1 MRNLGTKENRLH
13 DLKCQFEYLT
23 KGGYTQEAYKDLNI
37 FRLNKDGML
46 ILKVFRGTSTN
57 PVHYI
62 RYRTPESLE
71 KVVGQY
77 KASADR
83 REKEKEDNK
92 GKRTLTGA
100 ALCAASIRTELKNN
114 FPTYKFSVTSDNFS
128 GGDSVR
134 ISWKDGPTTKQI
146 DSIVNKY
153 QYGHFNGMEDIY
165 EYSNNIEGL
174 PQTKYVS
181 TSREINPELK
191 NRLLPEFEKLYKSD
205 EPEYSR
211 NSTVNTLHRILS
223 NTEIKNADNVKGIK
237 EIQQNGSFED
247 CFKLTYHKNEKET
260 VQADTNPNIKPIESA
275 EGEVNVIE
283 YSDKAIAVIGD
294 TKPIKEL
301 LISLGGSFNPR
312 LSCGAG
318 WIFSKKKLEEVQTAL
333 INHAKTSTEEPQPE
347 NINLP
352 VLYTST
358 PSNVQNIEEAEIIEE
373 TPTGKAL
380 SLEYFKI
387 LWHEGKQN
395 PYFTG
400 AIFTDWQEVQKV
412 FYKLWEVNEKGQN
425 GGYTKVKCEIK
436 FKGVEAVTDRIDIT
450 NRVNNGDFNPSQ
462 MHVLEYLRQTILEEG
477 EEIEEPAKDW
487 RKHPE
492 LEHRH
497 PLNICDPESNQYK
510 EALKEYEAEHP
521 KKYKNIID
529 ITAAAKSGKPIS
541 IYNLFDIVN
550 TQTVNA

>member
-37 FRLNKDGML
+37 FTLNKDGML

-57 PVHYI
+57 PIHYI

-100 ALCAASIRTELKNN
+100 ALCALAIREELKKQ
-114 FPTYKFSVTSDNFS
+114 FPSYKFSVTSDNFA
-128 GGDSVR
+128 GGNSVH
-134 ISWKDGPTTKQI
+134 ISWTDGPTEEQVTKFT
-146 DSIVNKY
+146 NKY
-153 QYGHFNGMEDIY
+153 QYGHFNGMEDMY
-165 EYSNNIEGL
+165 ENSNSRDDI
-174 PQTKYVS
+174 PQAKFVTENRTIS
-181 TSREINPELK
+181 AELK
-191 NRLLPEFEKLYKSD
+191 AILTPDLTEFLKSH
-205 EPEYSR
+205 
-211 NSTVNTLHRILS
+211 NTDNYRDDLNNVMHRIFS
-223 NTEIKNADNVKGIK
+223 RTEIKDINNVKGI
-237 EIQQNGSFED
+237 EED
-247 CFKLTYHKNEKET
+247 HNSKLSGIDGFYKIAFKTEEPAPT
-260 VQADTNPNIKPIESA
+260 AQPNIKPIESA
-275 EGEVNVIE
+275 AGEVNIID
-283 YSDKAIAVIGD
+283 YSEKAIAVIGD

-301 LISLGGSFNPR
+301 LKSLGGSFNPR
-312 LSCGAG
+312 LSCGCG

-373 TPTGKAL
+373 
-380 SLEYFKI
+380 
-387 LWHEGKQN
+387 
-395 PYFTG
+395 
-400 AIFTDWQEVQKV
+400 
-412 FYKLWEVNEKGQN
+412 
-425 GGYTKVKCEIK
+425 
-436 FKGVEAVTDRIDIT
+436 
-450 NRVNNGDFNPSQ
+450 
-462 MHVLEYLRQTILEEG
+462 
-477 EEIEEPAKDW
+477 PAKDW

-521 KKYKNIID
+521 KKYKNVID

>member
-1 MRNLGTKENRLH
+1 MQT
-13 DLKCQFEYLT
+13 T
-23 KGGYTQEAYKDLNI
+23 I
-37 FRLNKDGML
+37 
-46 ILKVFRGTSTN
+46 
-57 PVHYI
+57 
-62 RYRTPESLE
+62 
-71 KVVGQY
+71 
-77 KASADR
+77 
-83 REKEKEDNK
+83 
-92 GKRTLTGA
+92 A
-100 ALCAASIRTELKNN
+100 AAAQPS
-114 FPTYKFSVTSDNFS
+114 
-128 GGDSVR
+128 
-134 ISWKDGPTTKQI
+134 
-146 DSIVNKY
+146 
-153 QYGHFNGMEDIY
+153 
-165 EYSNNIEGL
+165 
-174 PQTKYVS
+174 
-181 TSREINPELK
+181 
-191 NRLLPEFEKLYKSD
+191 
-205 EPEYSR
+205 
-211 NSTVNTLHRILS
+211 
-223 NTEIKNADNVKGIK
+223 
-237 EIQQNGSFED
+237 
-247 CFKLTYHKNEKET
+247 
-260 VQADTNPNIKPIESA
+260 IKPIESA

-301 LISLGGSFNPR
+301 LKSLGGSFNPR

-387 LWHEGKQN
+387 LWHEGHQN
-395 PYFTG
+395 PNYTD
-400 AIFTDWQEVQKV
+400 AIFTNWQEVQKA
-412 FYKLWEVNEKGQN
+412 FYKLWEVNEKGQD

-436 FKGVEAVTDRIDIT
+436 FKGVDAVTDRIDIT

-550 TQTVNA
+550 TQNVNA

>member
-13 DLKCQFEYLT
+13 YLKCQFEYLT

-37 FRLNKDGML
+37 FTLNKDGML

-100 ALCAASIRTELKNN
+100 ALCALAIREELKKQ
-114 FPTYKFSVTSDNFS
+114 FPSYKFSVTSDNFA
-128 GGDSVR
+128 GGNSVH
-134 ISWKDGPTTKQI
+134 ISWTDGPTEEQVTKFT
-146 DSIVNKY
+146 NKY
-153 QYGHFNGMEDIY
+153 QYGHFNGMEDMY
-165 EYSNNIEGL
+165 ENSNSRDDI
-174 PQTKYVS
+174 PQAKFVTENRTIS
-181 TSREINPELK
+181 AELK
-191 NRLLPEFEKLYKSD
+191 AILTPDLTEFLKSH
-205 EPEYSR
+205 
-211 NSTVNTLHRILS
+211 NTDNYRDDLNNVMHRIFS
-223 NTEIKNADNVKGIK
+223 RTEIKDINNVKGI
-237 EIQQNGSFED
+237 EED
-247 CFKLTYHKNEKET
+247 HNSKLSGIDGFYKIAFKTEEPEPAAA
-260 VQADTNPNIKPIESA
+260 QPSIKPIESA

-301 LISLGGSFNPR
+301 LKSLGGSFNPR

-387 LWHEGKQN
+387 LWHEGHQN
-395 PYFTG
+395 PNYTD
-400 AIFTDWQEVQKV
+400 AIFTNWQEVQKA
-412 FYKLWEVNEKGQN
+412 FYKLWEVNEKGQD

-436 FKGVEAVTDRIDIT
+436 FKGVDAVTDRIDIT

>member
-37 FRLNKDGML
+37 FTLNKDGML

-301 LISLGGSFNPR
+301 LKSLGGSFNPR

-521 KKYKNIID
+521 KKYKNVID

>member
-37 FRLNKDGML
+37 FTLNKDGML

-301 LISLGGSFNPR
+301 LKSLGGSFNPR

>member
-37 FRLNKDGML
+37 FTLNKDGML

-57 PVHYI
+57 PIHYI

-100 ALCAASIRTELKNN
+100 ALCALAIREELKKQ
-114 FPTYKFSVTSDNFS
+114 FPSYKFSVTSDNFA
-128 GGDSVR
+128 GGNSVH
-134 ISWKDGPTTKQI
+134 ISWTDGPTTKQI

-301 LISLGGSFNPR
+301 LKSLGGSFNPR

>member
-37 FRLNKDGML
+37 FTLNKDGML

-100 ALCAASIRTELKNN
+100 ALCALAIREELKKQ
-114 FPTYKFSVTSDNFS
+114 FPSYKFSVTSDNFA
-128 GGDSVR
+128 GGNSVH
-134 ISWKDGPTTKQI
+134 ISWTDGPTTKQI

-301 LISLGGSFNPR
+301 LKSLGGSFNPR

>member
-37 FRLNKDGML
+37 FTLNKDGML

-100 ALCAASIRTELKNN
+100 ALCALAIREELKKQ
-114 FPTYKFSVTSDNFS
+114 FPSYKFSVTSDNFA
-128 GGDSVR
+128 GGNSVH
-134 ISWKDGPTTKQI
+134 ISWTDGPTEEQVTKFT
-146 DSIVNKY
+146 NKY
-153 QYGHFNGMEDIY
+153 QYGHFNGMEDKY
-165 EYSNNIEGL
+165 ENSNSRDDI
-174 PQTKYVS
+174 PQAKFVTENRTIS
-181 TSREINPELK
+181 AELK
-191 NRLLPEFEKLYKSD
+191 AILTPDLTEFLKSH
-205 EPEYSR
+205 
-211 NSTVNTLHRILS
+211 NTDNYRDDLNNVMHRIFS
-223 NTEIKNADNVKGIK
+223 RTEIKDINNVKGI
-237 EIQQNGSFED
+237 EED
-247 CFKLTYHKNEKET
+247 HNSKLSGIDGFYKIAFKTEEPEPAAA
-260 VQADTNPNIKPIESA
+260 QPSIKPIESA

-301 LISLGGSFNPR
+301 LKSLGGSFNPR

-436 FKGVEAVTDRIDIT
+436 FKGVDAVTDRIDIT

>member
-37 FRLNKDGML
+37 FTLNKDGML

-57 PVHYI
+57 PIHYI

-301 LISLGGSFNPR
+301 LKSLGGSFNPR

-373 TPTGKAL
+373 TPTGKDL

-387 LWHEGKQN
+387 LWHEGHQN
-395 PYFTG
+395 PNYTD
-400 AIFTDWQEVQKV
+400 AIFTNWQEVQKA
-412 FYKLWEVNEKGQN
+412 FYKLWEVNEKGQD

-436 FKGVEAVTDRIDIT
+436 FKGVDAVTDRIDIT

>member
-1 MRNLGTKENRLH
+1 MTNLGKKDNRLQVLKYEFENLTKNGYTKE
-13 DLKCQFEYLT
+13 E
-23 KGGYTQEAYKDLNI
+23 YKDINI
-37 FRLNKDGML
+37 FTLDKDGVL

-77 KASADR
+77 KASADL
-83 REKEKEDNK
+83 REKRKEEQG

-100 ALCAASIRTELKNN
+100 ALCAAAIREELKKE
-114 FPTYKFSVTSDNFS
+114 FPNYKFSVTSDKFS
-128 GGDSVR
+128 GGDSVH
-134 ISWKDGPTTKQI
+134 ISWKDGPTTKQV

-153 QYGHFNGMEDIY
+153 QYGHFNGMDDIY

-260 VQADTNPNIKPIESA
+260 AQADTNPNIKPIESTQ
-275 EGEVNVIE
+275 GEVNIIE
-283 YSDKAIAVIGD
+283 YSERAIAVIGD

-301 LISLGGSFNPR
+301 LKSLGGSFNPR

-333 INHAKTSTEEPQPE
+333 INHAKTSTEDPQPE

-352 VLYTST
+352 ILYTST

-380 SLEYFKI
+380 NLEYFKI
-387 LWHEGKQN
+387 LWHEGHQTPN
-395 PYFTG
+395 FTD
-400 AIFTDWQEVQKV
+400 AVFTDWQEVQKA
-412 FYKLWEVNEKGQN
+412 FFKLWEVNEKGSD

-436 FKGVEAVTDRIDIT
+436 LKGSDLITYRIDIT
-450 NRVNNGDFNPSQ
+450 NRIKNGDFNPSD
-462 MHVLEYLRQTILEEG
+462 MHIVEYISENLTDTEEPDGENLLRHSELEYRN
-477 EEIEEPAKDW
+477 
-487 RKHPE
+487 
-492 LEHRH
+492 
-497 PLNICDPESNQYK
+497 PLNVCDSESGQYK
-510 EALKEYEAEHP
+510 EVLMEYEAQHP
-521 KKYKNIID
+521 KKYD
-529 ITAAAKSGKPIS
+529 SLQEITAASNTGKQVS
-541 IYNLFDIVN
+541 IYNLFSL
-550 TQTVNA
+550 TQETTQA

>member
-301 LISLGGSFNPR
+301 LKSLGGSFNPR
-312 LSCGAG
+312 LSCGCG
-318 WIFSKKKLEEVQTAL
+318 WIFSKNKLEEVQSAL
-333 INHAKTSTEEPQPE
+333 IEYAIKNKQTEQEEVKTEILAQPTQE
-347 NINLP
+347 QTAIIEQIQE
-352 VLYTST
+352 VEA
-358 PSNVQNIEEAEIIEE
+358 IEEINTFLQID
-373 TPTGKAL
+373 
-380 SLEYFKI
+380 YFKI
-387 LWHEGKQN
+387 LWHEGRHIE
-395 PYFTG
+395 G
-400 AIFTDWQEVQKV
+400 ATFENTIFSTWEEVQKALL
-412 FYKLWEVNEKGQN
+412 KLWEVNEKGQT
-425 GGYTKVKCEIK
+425 GGYTKVKYEIK
-436 FKGVEAVTDRIDIT
+436 LKGQETQTDRIDIT
-450 NRVNNGDFNPSQ
+450 NNINNGDFNPSQ
-462 MHVLEYLRQTILEEG
+462 Q
-477 EEIEEPAKDW
+477 
-487 RKHPE
+487 
-492 LEHRH
+492 
-497 PLNICDPESNQYK
+497 NICDYLIANCDY
-510 EALKEYEAEHP
+510 L
-521 KKYKNIID
+521 
-529 ITAAAKSGKPIS
+529 ITRGHNEDETLQAYINTQDKTTAAKSGKQIS
-541 IYNLFDIVN
+541 LLNLSNIIN
-550 TQTVNA
+550 NKTINA